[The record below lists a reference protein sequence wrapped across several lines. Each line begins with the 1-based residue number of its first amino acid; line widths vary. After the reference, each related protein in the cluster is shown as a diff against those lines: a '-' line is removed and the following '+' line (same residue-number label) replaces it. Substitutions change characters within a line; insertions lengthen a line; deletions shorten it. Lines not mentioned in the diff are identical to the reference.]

1 MTRYK
6 RPYARKPP
14 VYVEPKAPP
23 PPPKIST
30 QVCETDHAAI
40 FREGW
45 DSPNKTNPYPK
56 QTSLWLSWMRGA
68 RFGKACLSSALPM
81 AKMGKVSVRTNFDFS
96 KWRGIPTT
104 AAANDH

>member
-68 RFGKACLSSALPM
+68 RFGTI
-81 AKMGKVSVRTNFDFS
+81 MGKVSVRTNFDFS